1 MPGGGACGDDASAQ
15 ADETTLTMAR
25 PLMSRLIL
33 ASFVTVTLLASTA
46 TVPLKAASPPLARLD
61 ATLKAV
67 VAQQVLEP
75 QRVIV
80 TVRAGRRDA
89 MRRLLTSHGDS
100 VLAEHPELD
109 AITAIVHA
117 EDLPGLAGAAD
128 VLSIAA
134 DAVVRPTALDPVSS
148 LTGTVNTLANLVGN
162 VVLPGS
168 GDTSGPAVHPAV
180 LRTTLGVSDS
190 PWTGRRIGVAVIDSG
205 LEMSSEFKGRVT
217 EFYDFTNG
225 RVAATS
231 PYDDYGH
238 GTHVAGTIA
247 GSGNLSRGN
256 GYRGLAPSVKLVV
269 LKVLD
274 KNGAGYT
281 SDVIRA
287 IDFAVKNRERFGISI
302 INLSLG
308 HPIAQPAAT
317 DPLVQAVER
326 ASRAG
331 VIVVV
336 AAGNLG
342 TNPTTGL
349 PGYAGITSPGN
360 APSAITVGAARTDDT
375 ISRGDDRIPKY
386 SSAGPTWYDAFVKPD
401 LVAPGHNIVA
411 VGAKASAIYNTY
423 PKLRAADPDY
433 IRLSGTSM
441 ATAVVTGAIAQLLE
455 ANQSVNAEHP
465 LTPNAVKAILQYT
478 SVEIRNE
485 LGLEYDPLRKG
496 AGALNARG
504 AIDHAQAIDTS
515 APLGLPWLMT
525 SPVPWTQIGGE
536 SLTWNQGVIW
546 GSAVIWG
553 STTSVNEYAWGN
565 AVIWGSTSTWGS
577 AVIWGSNIVW
587 TDSQAWGNAV
597 IWGSDAIGYTDGNA
611 VIWGSTA
618 GLTAESTAWRDVAS
632 SGVAPQ

>member
-1 MPGGGACGDDASAQ
+1 M
-15 ADETTLTMAR
+15 
-25 PLMSRLIL
+25 L
-33 ASFVTVTLLASTA
+33 ASFVTATVLASTA
-46 TVPLKAASPPLARLD
+46 TVPLTAAPSLRSRLD
-61 ATLKAV
+61 ATLQAV
-67 VAQQVLEP
+67 VDQQVREP

-80 TVRAGRRDA
+80 TVRAGSREAVRQ
-89 MRRLLTSHGDS
+89 RLTAHGDQ
-100 VLAEHPELD
+100 VLSEHRALD
-109 AITAIVHA
+109 GITAILHA
-117 EDLPGLAGAAD
+117 EDLPVLATSSD

-134 DAVVRPTALDPVSS
+134 DAIVRPTQLDSALS
-148 LTGTVNTLANLVGN
+148 LLSGTADSLVDLVGN
-162 VVLPGS
+162 VILPGN
-168 GDTSGPAVHPAV
+168 GDTSGPAVHPAL
-180 LRTTLGVSDS
+180 LRSTLGVRDS
-190 PWTGRRIGVAVIDSG
+190 PWTGRGIGVAVIDSG
-205 LEMSSEFKGRVT
+205 LEMSAEFKGRVT
-217 EFYDFTNG
+217 AFYDFTNG
-225 RVAATS
+225 GFVARS

-247 GSGNLSRGN
+247 GSGALSQRN
-256 GYRGLAPSVKLVV
+256 DYRGLAPGVRLVV

-287 IDFAVKNRERFGISI
+287 IDFAVENRARLGISI

-308 HPIAQPAAT
+308 HPIAQPAGT

-349 PGYAGITSPGN
+349 PGYAGVTSPGN
-360 APSAITVGAARTDDT
+360 APSAITVGAARTGDT
-375 ISRGDDRIPKY
+375 VSRRDDRIPSY

-411 VGAKASAIYNTY
+411 VGAKQSAIYTTY
-423 PKLRAADPDY
+423 PQLRAADPDY

-441 ATAVVTGAIAQLLE
+441 ATAVATGAIAQLLE
-455 ANQSVNAEHP
+455 ANRSTNSGHP
-465 LTPNAVKAILQYT
+465 ALTPNAVKAILQYT
-478 SVEIRNE
+478 SVGIHDD

-496 AGALNARG
+496 SGALNARG
-504 AIDHAQAIDTS
+504 AIDHAYAIDTS
-515 APLGLPWLMT
+515 TPVGQPWLT
-525 SPVPWTQIGGE
+525 SSPVPWTQLGGE
-536 SLTWNQGVIW
+536 SLAWNQGVIW

-553 STTSVNEYAWGN
+553 STTSVNQTAWGN

-587 TDSQAWGNAV
+587 TDSQSWGNAV

-618 GLTAESTAWRDVAS
+618 GLTASSTAWKDVAS
-632 SGVAPQ
+632 TGVAPQ

>member
-1 MPGGGACGDDASAQ
+1 L
-15 ADETTLTMAR
+15 EEVTMTR
-25 PLMSRLIL
+25 PLTRMLMLS
-33 ASFVTVTLLASTA
+33 SFVATTVLASTA
-46 TVPLKAASPPLARLD
+46 TVPLTAASPLPARLD

-67 VAQQVLEP
+67 VDHQVSGP

-80 TVRAGRRDA
+80 TVRDGRRDA
-89 MRRLLTSHGDS
+89 MRALLTSHGDRVVS
-100 VLAEHPELD
+100 EHPELD

-117 EDLPGLAGAAD
+117 EDLPGLAGISD

-134 DAVVRPTALDPVSS
+134 DAVVRPAGLDILSN
-148 LTGTVNTLANLVGN
+148 LTGTVSTLADLVGN
-162 VVLPGS
+162 VILPGS

-180 LRTTLGVSDS
+180 LRSTLGVNDS
-190 PWTGRRIGVAVIDSG
+190 PWTGRGIGVAVIDSG
-205 LEMSSEFKGRVT
+205 LELSPEFKGRVT
-217 EFYDFTNG
+217 AFYDFTNG
-225 RVAATS
+225 RFAATS

-247 GSGNLSRGN
+247 GSGSMSRGN
-256 GYRGLAPSVKLVV
+256 DYRGLAPNVRLVV

-274 KNGAGYT
+274 KNGAGFT

-287 IDFAVKNRERFGISI
+287 IDFAVENRARLGISI

-317 DPLVQAVER
+317 DPLVQSVER

-360 APSAITVGAARTDDT
+360 APSAITIGAARTDDT
-375 ISRGDDRIPKY
+375 ISRGDDRIPSY

-411 VGAKASAIYNTY
+411 AGAKESAIYNTY

-441 ATAVVTGAIAQLLE
+441 ATAVATGAIAQLLE
-455 ANQSVNAEHP
+455 ANRSVNSEPA

-478 SVEIRNE
+478 SVGIRNE

-496 AGALNARG
+496 SGALNARG
-504 AIDHAQAIDTS
+504 AIDHARAIDTS
-515 APLGLPWLMT
+515 TPVGLPWLTT

-553 STTSVNEYAWGN
+553 STTSVNQHAWGN

-587 TDSQAWGNAV
+587 TDSQTWGNAV
-597 IWGSDAIGYTDGNA
+597 IWGSDAIGYTDGSA

-618 GLTAESTAWRDVAS
+618 GLTASSTAWKDVAS
-632 SGVAPQ
+632 TGVAPQ